1 MSGPAAKKSPLLKIV
16 AVLVVLAAGVVA
28 TLYSMRPTALVAEVR
43 RGTAADVVTGTV
55 TVYADNDEQD
65 IKSEFGGRVARIYPD
80 LDKPLKAGD
89 PIVELDTVDLDREIR
104 QAEADRKLQDD
115 GREALKKADKR
126 GEVAAE
132 KLADAERRNKEGQ
145 LSADDLKSAK
155 REYDKTIAD
164 LKAADIEAERDKVR
178 FENDIAAKKRQLEKM
193 IIRAPSDG
201 RLKAVLV
208 APGALIGGSTSVAKF
223 YSNQRV
229 VKAQVAEEAIS
240 RVKVGQSAQVRLL
253 ALGNKLLDAK
263 VSLILPFAEPD
274 TQRHTVHL
282 DVKAS
287 PDELMPFSTGEVT
300 ITVASHDNQPLIPR
314 RALAANDEYVLVVR
328 GGVVERRKVS
338 IGFKALNYAE
348 VTANLKEGELVI
360 VDDIDRFRDGQHV
373 RIENTD
379 KGAN

>member
-28 TLYSMRPTALVAEVR
+28 TLYGMRPTALVAEVR

-55 TVYADNDEQD
+55 TVYADHDEQD
-65 IKSEFGGRVARIYPD
+65 IKSEYGGRVARIYPD

-89 PIVELDTVDLDREIR
+89 PIVELDTVDLERDIK

-145 LSADDLKSAK
+145 LSADDLKAAQ

-193 IIRAPSDG
+193 VIRAPSDG

-229 VKAQVAEEAIS
+229 VKAQIAEEAVS